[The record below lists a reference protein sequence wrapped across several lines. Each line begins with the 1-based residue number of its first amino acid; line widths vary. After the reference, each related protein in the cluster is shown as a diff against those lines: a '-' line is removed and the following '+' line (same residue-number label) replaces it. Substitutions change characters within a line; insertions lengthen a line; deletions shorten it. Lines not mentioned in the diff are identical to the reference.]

1 VSPVYVAIRLL
12 TSVRDADADLVL
24 AHLGG
29 LSARL
34 GKSIADSIGQQIN
47 AESDA
52 TEKVRF
58 QRGGESALGQTRP
71 RRPLLGAPYAR
82 PVLPSKRT
90 HAGDQIGA
98 ALGQQRTYAPGFSPD
113 KCNRFF

>member
-1 VSPVYVAIRLL
+1 VYVAIRLL

-58 QRGGESALGQTRP
+58 QRGGESALGQLRSSLT
-71 RRPLLGAPYAR
+71 
-82 PVLPSKRT
+82 LPGHVSLTSTSGHGSSLPTPPASIIPTPHSDFKR
-90 HAGDQIGA
+90 ADVVGWRG
-98 ALGQQRTYAPGFSPD
+98 
-113 KCNRFF
+113 

>member
-1 VSPVYVAIRLL
+1 VYVAIRLL

-58 QRGGESALGQTRP
+58 QRGGESALGQIRPCCSTRVDSG
-71 RRPLLGAPYAR
+71 L
-82 PVLPSKRT
+82 
-90 HAGDQIGA
+90 
-98 ALGQQRTYAPGFSPD
+98 SPD
-113 KCNRFF
+113 SCRPEQADDGRVGPQAVVATRRRMNVTHVPS

>member
-1 VSPVYVAIRLL
+1 MSPVYVAIRLL

-58 QRGGESALGQTRP
+58 QRGGESALGQARRSRSVRRTAGVAPIADPPEGMSTTSTTRFTWC
-71 RRPLLGAPYAR
+71 RGRDKL
-82 PVLPSKRT
+82 
-90 HAGDQIGA
+90 A
-98 ALGQQRTYAPGFSPD
+98 AMRQEG
-113 KCNRFF
+113 

>member
-1 VSPVYVAIRLL
+1 MSPVYVAIRLL

-58 QRGGESALGQTRP
+58 QRGGESALGHLQPSRGIP
-71 RRPLLGAPYAR
+71 SDGSLSPDSCRSRRMPMM
-82 PVLPSKRT
+82 
-90 HAGDQIGA
+90 A
-98 ALGQQRTYAPGFSPD
+98 ALGQEPTCGPPRPRVSDLY
-113 KCNRFF
+113 

>member
-1 VSPVYVAIRLL
+1 VYVAIRLL

-58 QRGGESALGQTRP
+58 QRGGESALGHS
-71 RRPLLGAPYAR
+71 RRFVGVRAT
-82 PVLPSKRT
+82 S
-90 HAGDQIGA
+90 G
-98 ALGQQRTYAPGFSPD
+98 YAPELTV
-113 KCNRFF
+113 KANRQLEP